1 MPVFYIIFIAVIV
14 FALYLIFHDNR
25 EGEGSKRKTPSR
37 TTYRPEQHG
46 SVPLTPVSPTP
57 KPLEPA
63 PVVKPVAAR
72 PAAPTAPSRFV
83 SERPL
88 SWTYLYS
95 LQYDESLPSRTM
107 RTEIA
112 GMRYYCAFADIGLVN
127 GIVRPEPGNPHDP
140 RARLVLRADGKKLG
154 YIPRF
159 ALDEYENFNDGDL
172 VCPFAGRIRVDS
184 KGYMRADI
192 LVALPQ
198 SRETVKEE
206 LSSFTE

>member
-25 EGEGSKRKTPSR
+25 EGEGSQRKTPSR

-140 RARLVLRADGKKLG
+140 RAQLVVRADGKKLG
-154 YIPRF
+154 YKIYNNIIYYII
-159 ALDEYENFNDGDL
+159 LYNFNIPLPLFSAQPHHVWLTLNGTMGRWDDGTL
-172 VCPFAGRIRVDS
+172 
-184 KGYMRADI
+184 
-192 LVALPQ
+192 
-198 SRETVKEE
+198 
-206 LSSFTE
+206 